1 MHGNSA
7 KSTTAQTS
15 LHAWDHLANWGRADR
30 HLPQTGAEFEREKGT
45 RETFMT
51 AFRKGIFFN
60 ELAKQS
66 VINEALASV
75 CVLTV
80 SIYFCGSHTN
90 ITNTHTHK
98 HPHSFTH
105 SHSQQ
110 FSRWSFA
117 TLPQITAHTWQRSNN
132 NYNNDNKHD
141 TLFHLGIWGLLSFIC
156 TSNTS
161 INMCISVCVCVLL
174 AVRQA
179 WLLN

>member
-7 KSTTAQTS
+7 NWTTAQTS

-45 RETFMT
+45 RETFMA
-51 AFRKGIFFN
+51 AFRKGIFSN

-90 ITNTHTHK
+90 TLTSTHIHSLTLITVFKVKFCYLAADNCPHMAEEQQQWQQTR
-98 HPHSFTH
+98 HSF
-105 SHSQQ
+105 
-110 FSRWSFA
+110 SFGY
-117 TLPQITAHTWQRSNN
+117 LRLVVIHLHI
-132 NYNNDNKHD
+132 KHI
-141 TLFHLGIWGLLSFIC
+141 H
-156 TSNTS
+156 
-161 INMCISVCVCVLL
+161 
-174 AVRQA
+174 
-179 WLLN
+179 

>member
-7 KSTTAQTS
+7 NWTTAQTS

-45 RETFMT
+45 RETFMA
-51 AFRKGIFFN
+51 AFRKGIFFQWAGKTECDKRSVSQRMCLDSFNLFLWLTHEHN
-60 ELAKQS
+60 E
-66 VINEALASV
+66 
-75 CVLTV
+75 
-80 SIYFCGSHTN
+80 H
-90 ITNTHTHK
+90 THTHK

-141 TLFHLGIWGLLSFIC
+141 TLFHLGIWDLLSFIC

-161 INMCISVCVCVLL
+161 INMCVCVCVLL